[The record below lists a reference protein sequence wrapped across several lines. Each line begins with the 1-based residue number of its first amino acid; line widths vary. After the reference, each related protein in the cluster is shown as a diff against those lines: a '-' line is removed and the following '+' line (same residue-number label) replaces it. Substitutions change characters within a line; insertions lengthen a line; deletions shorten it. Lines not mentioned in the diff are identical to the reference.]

1 MKNKHTLSSCFISA
15 ASLILAAL
23 PVNGAIF
30 VDLGT
35 AADFTVLAKS
45 GISNTG
51 VTTSIVGDLGV
62 SPIASTAITGFDLTM
77 DASGEFATSPR
88 VTGKVFASNYASPTP
103 ANLGTA
109 VSDMEAAYTD
119 AAGRTNPDTL
129 NLLNGNLNGQSF
141 AAGLHKWTSA
151 VTITSSI
158 TLDGGGDSGS
168 VWIFQID
175 NRLNL
180 ASGAQIL
187 LSNGAATN
195 NIFWQ
200 TAEGVTLGTT
210 SHFEGNLITATDVS
224 VMTGATMNARLLAQT
239 AVTLDSNSIV
249 APVPEPSAYAAIMG
263 LSAIGMLCLRRR
275 SKAARLL

>member
-1 MKNKHTLSSCFISA
+1 MQNRPFLSSCFISA
-15 ASLILAAL
+15 ASLILVAL
-23 PVNGAIF
+23 PANAATAVN
-30 VDLGT
+30 LGM
-35 AADFTVLAKS
+35 AADFTVLSKS

-51 VTTSIVGDLGV
+51 VTTSIIGDLGV
-62 SPIASTAITGFDLTM
+62 SPIGSTAITGFDLTM

-88 VTGKVFASNYASPTP
+88 VTGGVFASDYASPTP

-119 AAGRTNPDTL
+119 AAGRANPDSL
-129 NLLNGNLNGQSF
+129 NILNGNLNGQTF

-158 TLDGGGDSGS
+158 TLDGGGDSNA

-180 ASGAQIL
+180 SSGAEIL

-195 NIFWQ
+195 NIVWQ
-200 TAEGVTLGTT
+200 TAEGATLGST
-210 SHFEGNLITATDVS
+210 SHFEGNLLTATDIS
-224 VMTGATMNARLLAQT
+224 AMTGATMNARLLAQT

-263 LSAIGMLCLRRR
+263 LGVTGFLCLRRR
-275 SKAARLL
+275 SKASRLL